1 MVAGTF
7 RPGGPQDLV
16 AINPGSNTFSVL
28 KALGDGRYANPDPS
42 STKSPSQMAVVA
54 DFTGNGLDD
63 LAVLDGSNVEIF
75 LNDGQGGFSGPM
87 LVGAGDNPTGLAV
100 ADVNGDGIPDLLIGN
115 TFGDLLVLLGN
126 GDGTFRTPYF
136 ADQSVALAVGPIGS
150 DGQPMF
156 VFSDQGRD
164 QVVVKQGP
172 SQPGGTVVGNRA
184 SGLRQPG
191 AVVLADLTGDGIPD
205 LIVANSGGNDVLV
218 YPGLSDGTL
227 DVKGIRAF
235 FTGTDPVGITVAD
248 VDGDGRLDLVVANEG
263 SNDVSILLNEPTPGG
278 GFNLVPGPRL
288 KAGYGPMATTVAD
301 VNGDGI
307 SDILVSDSQSNDVR
321 VLFGVGDGFF
331 NDVTPLIIPVG
342 MAPGPLFVA
351 NFTGRPGQL
360 DLVTLNARSNDLSL
374 VTDINGGNYVAQSI
388 SAAGVAPIAAVMG
401 DFGTGTMGLLVADN
415 GDGHLALFLGGD
427 DGLAYAAT
435 YEEPEL
441 PHPTT
446 LAEDEAG
453 NIFGVSEGSESAILV
468 SLGLSIAGGGRHGEG
483 GGGFRFPV
491 R

>member
-1 MVAGTF
+1 
-7 RPGGPQDLV
+7 
-16 AINPGSNTFSVL
+16 
-28 KALGDGRYANPDPS
+28 
-42 STKSPSQMAVVA
+42 
-54 DFTGNGLDD
+54 
-63 LAVLDGSNVEIF
+63 
-75 LNDGQGGFSGPM
+75 
-87 LVGAGDNPTGLAV
+87 
-100 ADVNGDGIPDLLIGN
+100 
-115 TFGDLLVLLGN
+115 
-126 GDGTFRTPYF
+126 
-136 ADQSVALAVGPIGS
+136 
-150 DGQPMF
+150 MF

-172 SQPGGTVVGNRA
+172 SQPGGTVVGDHA
-184 SGLRQPG
+184 TGLRQPG

-227 DVKGIRAF
+227 DVKGVRAF

-248 VDGDGRLDLVVANEG
+248 LTGDGRLDLVVANEG

-278 GFNLVPGPRL
+278 GFTLVPGPRL

-307 SDILVSDSQSNDVR
+307 PDILVSDSQSNDVR
-321 VLFGVGDGFF
+321 VLYGVGGGFF

-360 DLVTLNARSNDLSL
+360 DLVTLNAHSNDLSL
-374 VTDINGGNYVAQSI
+374 VTDINGGNRVAQSI
-388 SAAGVAPIAAVMG
+388 SAFGLAPIAAVMG
-401 DFGTGTMGLLVADN
+401 DFGTGAMGLLVADN
-415 GDGHLALFLGGD
+415 GDGHLALFLGGA

-435 YEEPEL
+435 YEEPGL
-441 PHPTT
+441 PHPTA

-468 SLGLSIAGGGRHGEG
+468 NLGLGIAGGGGLG
-483 GGGFRFPV
+483 GGGGDFGFPGPQTGSDEQQV
-491 R
+491 AILTPLNDSTPALVETLLSVLVTTTGEPSTAIPPDHEASGATTQEPSAAPDHEASGATASQAAALPNQGLSIESRATRG